1 MALINAYRRRIKRVN
16 SQPLNGHKTNR
27 SRDRSEIVGPT
38 NQSTSLRTNSY
49 LILLFPCHEIKPGNN
64 ETQSVSQAISMRA
77 FIGRAKELATH
88 KPTPNT
94 QHPQPKP
101 PVNLP
106 PPPSTLLGTSR
117 APHLKGLPAR
127 QHSLYNHLTQR

>member
-38 NQSTSLRTNSY
+38 NQSTSLRTS

-88 KPTPNT
+88 KK
-94 QHPQPKP
+94 QHPKPNP

-106 PPPSTLLGTSR
+106 PSAPP
-117 APHLKGLPAR
+117 APPHLKALPAR

>member
-16 SQPLNGHKTNR
+16 SQPLNGHKTR
-27 SRDRSEIVGPT
+27 SRGRSEIVGPT
-38 NQSTSLRTNSY
+38 NQSTSLRTN
-49 LILLFPCHEIKPGNN
+49 LILLFPSHEIKPGNN

-77 FIGRAKELATH
+77 FIGRTKELATH
-88 KPTPNT
+88 KT
-94 QHPQPKP
+94 QNPEPKL

-106 PPPSTLLGTSR
+106 PSSPP
-117 APHLKGLPAR
+117 APHLKALPSR